1 MARYVLNDESYALL
15 REIFRAYKDEIFG
28 SEAEARRE
36 EQVDYLP
43 PEVYVAI
50 TPGGG
55 IAAYSQGTETGTG
68 TGATGDDTPGSA
80 KCKVYR
86 VLGAGPTASMH
97 RVGNLEVL
105 VYNLSRA
112 AVDANTPVLIQRD
125 KFGKWFVSGGAV
137 SVDSPAMSVT
147 VNEFVRVDCEAS
159 GTGGD
164 FTVKIV
170 TRPVLLTAAGL
181 TAVPGTEVSTNII
194 TVDNNDFTF
203 LTDVDVTAECVD
215 GVITTTVTETD
226 ATVTVPT
233 VTCG

>member
-1 MARYVLNDESYALL
+1 MARYVLNEESYALL

-28 SEAEARRE
+28 SEAAPRRE

-50 TPGGG
+50 TPMGG
-55 IAAYSQGTETGTG
+55 IPAYSGGTATGTG
-68 TGATGDDTPGSA
+68 TGATDDDVPGSA
-80 KCKVYR
+80 QCKVYR
-86 VLGAGPTASMH
+86 VLGAGPSASMH

-105 VYNLSRA
+105 VYNLSQV
-112 AVDANTPVLIQRD
+112 AVDENIPVLIQRD
-125 KFGKWFVSGGAV
+125 KFGKWFVAGGAV
-137 SVDSPAMSVT
+137 SVDTPSLST
-147 VNEFVRVDCEAS
+147 TINEFVRVDCEAS

-170 TRPVLLTAAGL
+170 TRPVLLTAPGL
-181 TAVPGTEVSTNII
+181 TGVPGSEVSTPII